1 MKYRIPGRLGDLPDG
16 WGGKSQSGQRS
27 ESKSLYE
34 SMRDASQSGQRSESK
49 SLYESMLN
57 VSQREA
63 DSGLYE
69 SGGLEPQPDEGK
81 DEESSP
87 LVWVAGLGAVGV
99 LAYLM
104 LRK

>member
-1 MKYRIPGRLGDLPDG
+1 
-16 WGGKSQSGQRS
+16 
-27 ESKSLYE
+27 
-34 SMRDASQSGQRSESK
+34 
-49 SLYESMLN
+49 MLN

-99 LAYLM
+99 LAYLL